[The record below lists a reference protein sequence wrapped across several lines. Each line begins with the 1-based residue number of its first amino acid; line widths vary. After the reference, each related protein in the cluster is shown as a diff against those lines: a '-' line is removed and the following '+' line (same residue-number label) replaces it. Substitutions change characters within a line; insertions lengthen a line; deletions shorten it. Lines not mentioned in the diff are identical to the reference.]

1 MNIRETQC
9 GAMARTVKSHLRRF
23 VPVFAAA
30 LVSASCPVLAQSTPP
45 LASEGRWQKLHLT
58 AEFWAEGACVAD
70 VNRDGAM
77 DVLCGPFWY
86 AGPNFNVRHLIH
98 PAPQKFTKKLANG
111 SETNIAGFKGFLSG
125 ENGYSENFLSYST
138 DVNGDQWPDYVVVGF
153 PGKATWWYEN
163 PAGGDRLWTR
173 RLVMEHTDNESPQLV
188 EITGDGKPELIC
200 MNGGRL
206 GYAAPNLRNLDGPWT
221 FHAVTEDRGWKW
233 NTHGLG
239 YGDVNSDG
247 RIDLVTCVNWWE
259 QPATGK
265 KDALWKKH
273 DHAFSEA
280 AAQMFAVDVNGDGL
294 SDVIASLNAHGY
306 GLTWHEQTRTEGA
319 STWNRHVIMGRT
331 PAEGETGVVFS
342 QPHAVDLAD
351 INGDGLLDI
360 VTGKRFWAHGPKGDE
375 EPNAPAVLLWF
386 ELRRTGGKAT
396 YVAHPIDDD
405 SGVGTQV
412 MAVDVNG
419 DRKPDVV
426 VGNKKGLFVFLQ
438 K

>member
-1 MNIRETQC
+1 MSIHQEPGRTI
-9 GAMARTVKSHLRRF
+9 ARIFNSGCSSPLSVL
-23 VPVFAAA
+23 AAA
-30 LVSASCPVLAQSTPP
+30 AIGLAQPAAAQSTPP
-45 LASEGRWQKLHLT
+45 LTSEGRWQKLHLT

-70 VNRDGAM
+70 VNHDGSK

-86 AGPNFNVRHLIH
+86 AGPDFKVRHLIH
-98 PAPQKFTKKLANG
+98 PAPQQFTMKLANG
-111 SETNIAGFKGFLSG
+111 SETNIAGFKGYLSG
-125 ENGYSENFLSYST
+125 ENGYSENFLSYSM
-138 DVNGDQWPDYVVVGF
+138 DVNGDQWPDYVVVGH
-153 PGKATWWYEN
+153 PGKETWWYEN
-163 PAGGDRLWTR
+163 PAGRDQLWKR

-188 EITGDGKPELIC
+188 DITGDGRPELIC

-239 YGDVNSDG
+239 YGDVNGDG
-247 RIDLVTCVNWWE
+247 RMDLITCVNWWE
-259 QPATGK
+259 HPAPGK
-265 KDALWKKH
+265 GTAFWKKH

-280 AAQMFAVDVNGDGL
+280 AAQMFAMDVNGDGL
-294 SDVIASLNAHGY
+294 GDVIASLNAHGY
-306 GLTWHEQTRTEGA
+306 GLAWHEQTRQEGA
-319 STWNRHVIMGRT
+319 SAWNRHVIMGRT

-360 VTGKRFWAHGPKGDE
+360 VTGKRFWAHGPKADE
-375 EPNAPAVLLWF
+375 EPNAPAVLMWF
-386 ELRRTGGKAT
+386 ELRRTGGKAG

>member
-1 MNIRETQC
+1 MSIHQEPGRTI
-9 GAMARTVKSHLRRF
+9 ARIFNSGCSSPLSVL
-23 VPVFAAA
+23 AAA
-30 LVSASCPVLAQSTPP
+30 AIGLAQPAAAQSTPP
-45 LASEGRWQKLHLT
+45 LTSEGRWQKLHLT

-70 VNRDGAM
+70 VNHDGYK

-86 AGPNFNVRHLIH
+86 AGPDFKVRHLIH
-98 PAPQKFTKKLANG
+98 PAPQQFTMKLANG
-111 SETNIAGFKGFLSG
+111 SETNIAGFKGYLSG
-125 ENGYSENFLSYST
+125 ENGYSENFLSYSM
-138 DVNGDQWPDYVVVGF
+138 DVNGDQWPDYVVVGH
-153 PGKATWWYEN
+153 PGKETWWYEN
-163 PAGGDRLWTR
+163 PAGRDQLWKR

-188 EITGDGKPELIC
+188 DITGDGRPELIC

-239 YGDVNSDG
+239 YGDVNGDG
-247 RIDLVTCVNWWE
+247 RMDLITCVNWWE
-259 QPATGK
+259 HPAPGK
-265 KDALWKKH
+265 GTAFWKKH

-280 AAQMFAVDVNGDGL
+280 AAQMFAMDVNGDGL
-294 SDVIASLNAHGY
+294 GDVIASLNAHGY
-306 GLTWHEQTRTEGA
+306 GLAWHEQTRQEGA
-319 STWNRHVIMGRT
+319 SAWNRHVIMGRT

-360 VTGKRFWAHGPKGDE
+360 VTGKRFWAHGPKADE
-375 EPNAPAVLLWF
+375 EPNAPAVLMWF
-386 ELRRTGGKAT
+386 ELRRTGGKAG

>member
-1 MNIRETQC
+1 MSIHQEPGRTI
-9 GAMARTVKSHLRRF
+9 ARIFNSGCSSPLSVL
-23 VPVFAAA
+23 AAA
-30 LVSASCPVLAQSTPP
+30 AIGLAQPAAAQSTPP
-45 LASEGRWQKLHLT
+45 LTSEGRWQKLHLT

-70 VNRDGAM
+70 VNRDGSK

-86 AGPNFNVRHLIH
+86 AGPDFKVRHLIH
-98 PAPQKFTKKLANG
+98 PAPQQFTMKLANG
-111 SETNIAGFKGFLSG
+111 SETNIAGFKGYLSG
-125 ENGYSENFLSYST
+125 ENGYSENFLSYSM
-138 DVNGDQWPDYVVVGF
+138 DVNGDQWPDYVVVGH
-153 PGKATWWYEN
+153 PGKETWWYEN
-163 PAGGDRLWTR
+163 PAGRDQLWKR

-188 EITGDGKPELIC
+188 DITGDGRPELIC

-239 YGDVNSDG
+239 YGDVNGDG
-247 RIDLVTCVNWWE
+247 RMDLITCVNWWE
-259 QPATGK
+259 HPAPGK
-265 KDALWKKH
+265 GTAFWKKH

-280 AAQMFAVDVNGDGL
+280 AAQMFAMDVNGDGL
-294 SDVIASLNAHGY
+294 GDVIASLNAHGY
-306 GLTWHEQTRTEGA
+306 GLAWHEQTRQEGA
-319 STWNRHVIMGRT
+319 SAWNRHVIMGRT

-360 VTGKRFWAHGPKGDE
+360 VTGKRFWAHGPKADE
-375 EPNAPAVLLWF
+375 EPNAPAVLMWF
-386 ELRRTGGKAT
+386 ELRRTGGRAS

-419 DRKPDVV
+419 DHKPDVV

>member
-1 MNIRETQC
+1 MSIHQEPGRTI
-9 GAMARTVKSHLRRF
+9 ARIFNSGCSSPLSVL
-23 VPVFAAA
+23 AAA
-30 LVSASCPVLAQSTPP
+30 AIGLAQPAAAQSTPP
-45 LASEGRWQKLHLT
+45 LTSEGRWQKLHLT

-70 VNRDGAM
+70 VNHDGSK

-86 AGPNFNVRHLIH
+86 AGPDFKVRHLIH
-98 PAPQKFTKKLANG
+98 PAPQQFTMKLANG
-111 SETNIAGFKGFLSG
+111 SETNMAGFKGYLSG
-125 ENGYSENFLSYST
+125 ENGYAENFLSYSM
-138 DVNGDQWPDYVVVGF
+138 DVNGDQWPDYVVVGH
-153 PGKATWWYEN
+153 PGKETWWYEN
-163 PAGGDRLWTR
+163 PAGRDQLWKR

-188 EITGDGKPELIC
+188 DITGDGRPELIC

-239 YGDVNSDG
+239 YGDVNGDG
-247 RIDLVTCVNWWE
+247 RMDLITCVNWWE
-259 QPATGK
+259 HPAPGK
-265 KDALWKKH
+265 GTAFWKKH

-280 AAQMFAVDVNGDGL
+280 AAQMFAMDVNGDGL
-294 SDVIASLNAHGY
+294 GDVIASLNAHGY
-306 GLTWHEQTRTEGA
+306 GLAWHEQTRQEGA
-319 STWNRHVIMGRT
+319 SAWNRHVIMGRT

-360 VTGKRFWAHGPKGDE
+360 VTGKRFWAHGPKADE
-375 EPNAPAVLLWF
+375 EPNAPAVLMWF
-386 ELRRTGGKAT
+386 ELRRTCGKAG